1 MELKG
6 RDLIAYRAAR
16 FLKDGDMVNL
26 GIGMP
31 TKVADFLPE
40 GVEIF
45 LQSEN
50 GFIGI
55 GPTPSPEEWDKDVV
69 NAGGQPSSILPG
81 GACFD
86 SCMSFGLIR
95 GGHVDATILGA
106 LEVDQEGNLANW
118 IIPGKM
124 VPGMGGGMD
133 LVAGA
138 NTVIVMTD
146 HCTKKGEPKILKKC
160 TLPLT
165 AAHEVDYIVTELCVL
180 HYNGEGLVLTELAP
194 GVTVDEVIARTEAK
208 LIIPETIGCMI

>member
-1 MELKG
+1 MQGREL
-6 RDLIAYRAAR
+6 IVSRAAR
-16 FLKDGDMVNL
+16 FFRDGDLVNL

-31 TKVADFLPE
+31 TQVANYLPD
-40 GVEIF
+40 GVEIQ

-55 GPTPSPEEWDKDVV
+55 GPTPTAEDWDHAVV
-69 NAGGQPSSILPG
+69 NAGGQPASIVDG
-81 GACFD
+81 GCTFD

-95 GGHVDATILGA
+95 GGHVDATVLGA

-118 IIPGKM
+118 IIPGKK

-138 NTVIVMTD
+138 NLVIVTME
-146 HCTKKGEPKILKKC
+146 HCTKSGGPKILKKC
-160 TLPLT
+160 SLPLT

-180 HYNGEGLVLTELAP
+180 HYNGQGLVLEELAP
-194 GVTVDEVIARTEAK
+194 GVTVEEVVSKTEAE
-208 LIIPETIGCMI
+208 LIIPEHIGCME

>member
-1 MELKG
+1 MQGREL
-6 RDLIAYRAAR
+6 IVSRAAR
-16 FLKDGDMVNL
+16 FFRDGDLVNL

-31 TKVADFLPE
+31 TQVANYLPD
-40 GVEIF
+40 GVEIQ

-55 GPTPSPEEWDKDVV
+55 GPTPTAEDWDHDGV
-69 NAGGQPSSILPG
+69 NAGGQPASIVDG
-81 GACFD
+81 GCTFD

-95 GGHVDATILGA
+95 GGHVDATVLGA

-118 IIPGKM
+118 IIPGKK

-138 NTVIVMTD
+138 NLVIVTME
-146 HCTKKGEPKILKKC
+146 HCTKSGGPKILKKC
-160 TLPLT
+160 SLPLT

-180 HYNGEGLVLTELAP
+180 HYNGQGLVLEELAP
-194 GVTVDEVIARTEAK
+194 GVTVEEVVSKTEAE
-208 LIIPETIGCMI
+208 LIIPEHIGCME

>member
-1 MELKG
+1 MQGREL
-6 RDLIAYRAAR
+6 IVSRAAKFFR
-16 FLKDGDMVNL
+16 DGDLVNL

-31 TKVADFLPE
+31 TQVANYLPD
-40 GVEIF
+40 GVEIQ

-55 GPTPSPEEWDKDVV
+55 GPAPDGDSWDGDVV
-69 NAGGQPSSILPG
+69 NAGGQPASILPG
-81 GACFD
+81 GCTFD

-95 GGHVDATILGA
+95 GGHVNATVLGA

-118 IIPGKM
+118 IIPGKK

-138 NTVIVMTD
+138 NQVIVTME
-146 HCTKKGEPKILKKC
+146 HCTKTGDPKILKHC

-165 AAHEVDYIVTELCVL
+165 AAHEVDYIITELCVL
-180 HYNGEGLVLTELAP
+180 HYNGDGLVLEELAP
-194 GVTVDEVIARTEAK
+194 GVTVEDVLSKTEAE
-208 LIIPETIGCMI
+208 LLIPEEIRCMV

>member
-1 MELKG
+1 MQGREL
-6 RDLIAYRAAR
+6 IVSRAAR
-16 FLKDGDMVNL
+16 FFRDGDLVNL

-31 TKVADFLPE
+31 TQVANYLPD
-40 GVEIF
+40 GVEIQ

-55 GPTPSPEEWDKDVV
+55 GPTPTAEDWDHVVV
-69 NAGGQPSSILPG
+69 NAGGQPASIVDG
-81 GACFD
+81 GCTFD

-95 GGHVDATILGA
+95 GGHVDATVLGA

-118 IIPGKM
+118 IIPGKK

-138 NTVIVMTD
+138 NLVIVTME
-146 HCTKKGEPKILKKC
+146 HCTKSGGPKILKKC
-160 TLPLT
+160 SLPLT

-180 HYNGEGLVLTELAP
+180 HYNGQGLVLEELAP
-194 GVTVDEVIARTEAK
+194 GVTVEEVVSKTEAE
-208 LIIPETIGCMI
+208 LIIPEHIGCME

>member
-1 MELKG
+1 MEG
-6 RDLIAYRAAR
+6 RELIVRRAAKFFR
-16 FLKDGDMVNL
+16 DGDLVNL

-31 TKVADFLPE
+31 TQVANYLPE
-40 GVEIF
+40 GVEIQ

-55 GPTPSPEEWDKDVV
+55 GPTPTEDAWDHDVV
-69 NAGGQPSSILPG
+69 NAGGQPASILAG
-81 GACFD
+81 GCTFD

-95 GGHVDATILGA
+95 GGHVNATVLGA

-118 IIPGKM
+118 IIPGKK

-138 NTVIVMTD
+138 NQVIVTME
-146 HCTKKGEPKILKKC
+146 HCTKSGAPKILKHC
-160 TLPLT
+160 SLPLT

-180 HYNGEGLVLTELAP
+180 HYNGQGLVLEELAP
-194 GVTVDEVIARTEAK
+194 GVTVEEVRAKTEAE
-208 LIIPETIGCMI
+208 LIIPDESGCMV